1 MNIHSTPLPGVMLVA
16 PRVFQ
21 DQRGFFLET
30 WQAARYRDAGI
41 AAAFVQDNLSR
52 SVRGTVRGLH
62 YQVGAPQGKLVSV
75 VRGAAF
81 DVAVD
86 LRKSAPTFGR
96 WYGTVLSDENH
107 AQLWIPEGFA
117 HGFLALSDV
126 CDFAY
131 KVTAPYSP
139 ADERSLRWDDPAVGI
154 EWPAVEPKIVS
165 PKDAAAPSLA
175 DAEVF
180 A

>member
-1 MNIHSTPLPGVMLVA
+1 MKVETTSLGGLLVVV
-16 PRVFQ
+16 PRRFN
-21 DQRGFFLET
+21 DARGEFLET
-30 WQAARYRDAGI
+30 WQAERY
-41 AAAFVQDNLSR
+41 AAAGMASTFAQDNLSR

-62 YQVGAPQGKLVSV
+62 YQVGAPQAKLVFV

-86 LRKSAPTFGR
+86 LRRSSPTFGR
-96 WYGTVLSDENH
+96 WFGTVLSDENR
-107 AQLWIPEGFA
+107 AQLWIPAGFA
-117 HGFLALSDV
+117 HGFLALSDP

-139 ADERSLRWDDPAVGI
+139 GDERCLRWDDPAVGI
-154 EWPAVEPKIVS
+154 EWPALEPRILS
-165 PKDAAAPSLA
+165 PKDAAAPLLA

-180 A
+180 P

>member
-1 MNIHSTPLPGVMLVA
+1 MNIHSTSLPGVMLVA
-16 PRVFQ
+16 PRVFE
-21 DQRGFFLET
+21 DERGYFLET
-30 WQAARYRDAGI
+30 WRAERYREAGLP
-41 AAAFVQDNLSR
+41 ASFVQDNLSR

-62 YQVGAPQGKLVSV
+62 YQVGTPQGKLVSV

-86 LRKSAPTFGR
+86 LRRSAPSFGR
-96 WYGTVLSDENH
+96 WFGTVLSDENH

-117 HGFLALSDV
+117 HGFLALSEV

-131 KVTAPYSP
+131 KVTAPYAP
-139 ADERSLRWDDPAVGI
+139 AAERCLRWDDPTVGI